1 MAQLTQ
7 RESPADS
14 CIIITLMRQKVKP
27 IMLVSAFSKCFYCPE
42 EFSKH
47 VAQCRAKWREHLI
60 CENIRKNS
68 TEHLAL
74 NIKSVKVSGFSH
86 QAYKVCVCV
95 CVTQSC
101 PTLCNPMDYSLLL
114 CTRDSPG
121 ENAGVGCHSLLQGI
135 FPTQGSNP
143 GLLHFR
149 QILYHLSYQGSPKT
163 KVGKPQIEK

>member
-1 MAQLTQ
+1 
-7 RESPADS
+7 
-14 CIIITLMRQKVKP
+14 MRQKVKP
-27 IMLVSAFSKCFYCPE
+27 VMLVSAFSKCLK

-47 VAQCRAKWREHLI
+47 VAQCRVKWRGHLI

-68 TEHLAL
+68 AEHLAL
-74 NIKSVKVSGFSH
+74 NIKLVKVSGFSC
-86 QAYKVCVCV
+86 QAYKECVCVCV
-95 CVTQSC
+95 CVCVLVTQLC
-101 PTLCNPMDYSLLL
+101 ATLCNPMDCSLLL

-121 ENAGVGCHSLLQGI
+121 KNAGVGSHSLLQRI
-135 FPTQGSNP
+135 FPTHGTNP